1 MVATAAAEAVETF
14 RVEEAEASRV
24 AVLVDFPVA
33 AVRGGFLEAVASI
46 SLGLAVAPADFPE
59 AGIFQEVADVD
70 PPRARIS
77 QTAEAF
83 RGETADSQVDNV
95 SPVAGVALTAAI
107 AEATI
112 AAADFTAGDIE
123 VTTAATIPV
132 IATDTAITEAT
143 AIPTATMTSG
153 AVGIPTRIAASI
165 PTTTAT
171 RLA

>member
-46 SLGLAVAPADFPE
+46 SLGLAVAPAD
-59 AGIFQEVADVD
+59 
-70 PPRARIS
+70 
-77 QTAEAF
+77 
-83 RGETADSQVDNV
+83 SQVDNV

-132 IATDTAITEAT
+132 IATD
-143 AIPTATMTSG
+143 
-153 AVGIPTRIAASI
+153 
-165 PTTTAT
+165 
-171 RLA
+171 